1 MTETDVRYEN
11 LPEPVLAAHK
21 AGKYADW
28 RVDDVD
34 KLTREGMETLYV
46 IEVEKGES
54 ELDLFYSS
62 TGILVKNCCRYR
74 TRRRL

>member
-1 MTETDVRYEN
+1 MKIFPN
-11 LPEPVLAAHK
+11 LYLLRHK

-54 ELDLFYSS
+54 ELDLFYLS
-62 TGILVKNCCRYR
+62 TGILRN
-74 TRRRL
+74 

>member
-46 IEVEKGES
+46 IEVEKGNPS
-54 ELDLFYSS
+54 WICF
-62 TGILVKNCCRYR
+62 I
-74 TRRRL
+74 RLQAYW

>member
-1 MTETDVRYEN
+1 M
-11 LPEPVLAAHK
+11 
-21 AGKYADW
+21 
-28 RVDDVD
+28 D

-62 TGILVKNCCRYR
+62 TGILVKTILLQKDMRFRLSRQN
-74 TRRRL
+74 TRLL